1 MTVRL
6 LATDR
11 LPVSAAIL
19 VHRERMPGL
28 IAVVKEMQHEAI
40 ARGWQIVCTGPWPPY
55 HFITR
60 F

>member
-6 LATDR
+6 LATER

-19 VHRERMPGL
+19 VCREHMSGL
-28 IAVVKEMQHEAI
+28 IAAVTEMQHEATP
-40 ARGWQIVCTGPWPPY
+40 RGWQIVCTGPWPPY
-55 HFITR
+55 HFVTR